1 MSKPLKGFITYSH
14 RDKKAKNKL
23 LVCLEPMKREGL
35 IDPWHD
41 NEIIPG
47 DKWREEIFSTN
58 LPTSDIWLYLVS
70 SDSLASETCNKE
82 LALVLE
88 KNITPILIILEDC
101 DWKNYKLSN
110 IRDLSSEGLYLN
122 EWESQKLSDFQALP
136 AGVKPLNEW
145 NPRSKGWQSV
155 MEGIREVVHK
165 IQSQTEAELAFK
177 QGNFLLTLRQI
188 DRAIGAYSR
197 AIERDSH
204 YIAAFSNRG
213 NAYFKKG
220 RFDLSIADYNAA
232 LKLNPNFSNAYY
244 NRGTVYSKKGKHDL
258 AIKDYT
264 RAIGLD
270 PKPVDAYSNRGVAY
284 NSIYKV
290 DKAIE
295 DYNRALELNPN
306 YAAAYYNRGNAYLK
320 KGAGTKAIEDY
331 TEAIRLNPKDTLAF
345 NNRGNIYAG
354 RGETD
359 LAVKDYSK
367 ALELDPGLAFVYN
380 NRGFAYDGRGEYEWA
395 MEDYNKA
402 IKLNPKLAQAYYNR
416 AEICLHLRK
425 WKKAKDDLISA
436 KSNGLDIIA
445 SFRNDYK
452 SVEAYEQQHRVKLPE
467 DIALLL
473 TQRRRTRYPKTRG
486 VLDAEGKPLESPN
499 VVNLRSQL
507 RNAGTP
513 LGEYVKTKPA
523 FGINTAP
530 TEAFVVD
537 RATRDKLIAA
547 HPSSTDILKPFLHG
561 RDLRRW
567 HVDTPHQ
574 WLIFAHRGIAINDY
588 PAILKHLEK
597 YRDPL
602 RKRKGKHKWYEL
614 QASPDDAERFAQPKL
629 VCPNLYNHQTFAV
642 DTAGYYYGNT
652 SYLIPTEETWLCGL
666 LNSRTVEWFYSQ
678 VSNQLTIDYLRAR
691 SGYIQQIP
699 VPSLTLE
706 QKALIAKIVG
716 YLIYL
721 QQQPTINSKDL
732 KHARDRVMLG
742 YFERIIDGLVY
753 EAYLPE
759 NLHKGNKHFFQPLF
773 DEQLPPL
780 EEIQGD
786 KMSVFRDI
794 FELLYERTHP
804 IRRNLFFLDSVKQV
818 RVIEDKL

>member
-1 MSKPLKGFITYSH
+1 M
-14 RDKKAKNKL
+14 
-23 LVCLEPMKREGL
+23 
-35 IDPWHD
+35 
-41 NEIIPG
+41 
-47 DKWREEIFSTN
+47 
-58 LPTSDIWLYLVS
+58 
-70 SDSLASETCNKE
+70 
-82 LALVLE
+82 
-88 KNITPILIILEDC
+88 
-101 DWKNYKLSN
+101 
-110 IRDLSSEGLYLN
+110 
-122 EWESQKLSDFQALP
+122 
-136 AGVKPLNEW
+136 
-145 NPRSKGWQSV
+145 
-155 MEGIREVVHK
+155 
-165 IQSQTEAELAFK
+165 
-177 QGNFLLTLRQI
+177 
-188 DRAIGAYSR
+188 
-197 AIERDSH
+197 
-204 YIAAFSNRG
+204 
-213 NAYFKKG
+213 
-220 RFDLSIADYNAA
+220 
-232 LKLNPNFSNAYY
+232 
-244 NRGTVYSKKGKHDL
+244 
-258 AIKDYT
+258 
-264 RAIGLD
+264 
-270 PKPVDAYSNRGVAY
+270 
-284 NSIYKV
+284 
-290 DKAIE
+290 
-295 DYNRALELNPN
+295 
-306 YAAAYYNRGNAYLK
+306 
-320 KGAGTKAIEDY
+320 
-331 TEAIRLNPKDTLAF
+331 
-345 NNRGNIYAG
+345 
-354 RGETD
+354 
-359 LAVKDYSK
+359 
-367 ALELDPGLAFVYN
+367 
-380 NRGFAYDGRGEYEWA
+380 
-395 MEDYNKA
+395 
-402 IKLNPKLAQAYYNR
+402 
-416 AEICLHLRK
+416 HLRK